1 MEKII
6 EKPQNLFCEC
16 IFSQS
21 LIRLIYNNCFFA
33 CMDKSST
40 IQIKT
45 RPNSYRFQDF
55 SSELFAFNPRE
66 KSPNRLKW
74 DYFKKFEDE

>member
-45 RPNSYRFQDF
+45 RPTSYRFHDF
-55 SSELFAFNPRE
+55 CLELMRE
-66 KSPNRLKW
+66 LKRENFKSPE
-74 DYFKKFEDE
+74 YTQ